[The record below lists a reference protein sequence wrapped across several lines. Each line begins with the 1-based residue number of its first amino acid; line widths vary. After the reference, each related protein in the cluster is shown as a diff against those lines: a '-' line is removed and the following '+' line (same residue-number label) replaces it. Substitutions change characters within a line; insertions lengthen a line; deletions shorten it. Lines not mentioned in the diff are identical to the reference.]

1 MRVMPFVLFLL
12 LASCA
17 VAREKPPYEVG
28 IFMSSQQVS
37 DGTYSTASCGSFG
50 CNGSAYNAA
59 HNVHLVSTPDGIFS
73 IEAPVSVA
81 GTFLLGMATNGNSP
95 TVHKAWFMDD
105 LHEGDKVLFSAA
117 CNKHNRCTIRLPNP
131 DKPNK
136 EILTLG
142 FFFPAIAKTNT
153 TVLCGTGKLTA
164 DVEAQVCAQEN
175 PPPPPAAPSPVSP
188 GEQQTPSAAGSG
200 EPLNSYESTGAAAKQ
215 KAPETSATPDSPP
228 TFSPETPSP
237 DQSDTEQKVTNEM
250 NAPFHPTSTPI
261 SAESTSAD
269 ANSTPPITP
278 PQPTMKEPETRGGLV
293 ERRRQRVID
302 KAAEKKVAA
311 PTEASMVSRYWGIP
325 EKPITTAPWPEPEK
339 PFTPVEPIKQYWD
352 GKRFVPEFFSGTY
365 GKRHAFAING
375 PAMAWRGT
383 PFKLH
388 SSFCQSGFCFTLFDS
403 IPSYWFYNELT
414 YAYIDETCIADFDS
428 GDFTCTY
435 FLYNADYPAQ
445 RVMIFVVDA

>member
-1 MRVMPFVLFLL
+1 MKVMPFVLFLL
-12 LASCA
+12 LASFV

-28 IFMSSQQVS
+28 TFMSSRQVS

-73 IEAPVSVA
+73 IEAPISVA
-81 GTFLLGMATNGNSP
+81 GTILLGMVSNGNSP
-95 TVHKAWFMDD
+95 TLHKAWFMDD
-105 LHEGDKVLFSAA
+105 LHEGDKVLFSAK
-117 CNKHNRCTIRLPNP
+117 CGKHGRCTIRLPDP

-153 TVLCGTGKLTA
+153 TVLCGTGRLTA
-164 DVEAQVCAQEN
+164 DVEAQVCAQGS
-175 PPPPPAAPSPVSP
+175 PPSPPAAASPVSS
-188 GEQQTPSAAGSG
+188 GAQKTGSAARSG
-200 EPLNSYESTGAAAKQ
+200 EPLNLYESKGVASKE
-215 KAPETSATPDSPP
+215 KAPETSVTPDSPP
-228 TFSPETPSP
+228 TSSPEIPKAN
-237 DQSDTEQKVTNEM
+237 Q
-250 NAPFHPTSTPI
+250 
-261 SAESTSAD
+261 AD
-269 ANSTPPITP
+269 A
-278 PQPTMKEPETRGGLV
+278 
-293 ERRRQRVID
+293 RQ
-302 KAAEKKVAA
+302 KLFNGKGVAA
-311 PTEASMVSRYWGIP
+311 KPEASMASRYWGIP

-352 GKRFVPEFFSGTY
+352 GNRFSREFFSGTY

-375 PAMAWRGT
+375 PAMGWRGT
-383 PFKLH
+383 PFKMH
-388 SSFCQSGFCFTLFDS
+388 SSFCQGGFCFTLFDS
-403 IPSYWFYNELT
+403 IPSYWLYNELT

-445 RVMIFVVDA
+445 RVMIFVVEA